1 MVTVAGAIDREA
13 DGASRNITVRATSTD
28 GSFSTQIFAIA
39 INDVNEFAVTPVVD
53 VDAGAN
59 NVDENVAIGTV
70 VGITANATDADATT
84 NVVTYTLDNN
94 DGGRFAIDLN
104 SGVVRVAGAIDREA
118 IGPSR
123 NITVRATSTD
133 GSFSTQIFAIA
144 INDVNEFAITPV
156 VDVDGTANNVDENVA
171 IGTVV
176 GITANAT
183 DADST
188 DVVTYTLDNNDGGR
202 FAIDLNSG
210 VVTVAG
216 AIDREAI
223 GPSRNITVRATST
236 DGSFSTQ
243 IFAIAIND
251 VNEFAATLVV
261 DVDAGPDNVD
271 ENVATGTVVGI
282 TANATDA
289 DATTN
294 VVTYTLDNNDGGR
307 FAIDLNSGVVTV
319 AGAIDREA
327 IGPSRN
333 ITVRATST
341 DGSFSTQI
349 FAIAINDVNEFAITP
364 VVDVD
369 GTNNVDENVAA
380 GTVVGI
386 TANASDADATTN
398 AGDLTPS
405 TTMMVVVSPLGSAP
419 GW

>member
-1 MVTVAGAIDREA
+1 MLMRMWPSVQWLGL
-13 DGASRNITVRATSTD
+13 
-28 GSFSTQIFAIA
+28 
-39 INDVNEFAVTPVVD
+39 
-53 VDAGAN
+53 
-59 NVDENVAIGTV
+59 
-70 VGITANATDADATT
+70 TANATDADATT
-84 NVVTYTLDNN
+84 NVVTYALDNN

-104 SGVVRVAGAIDREA
+104 SGVVTVAGAIDREA

-156 VDVDGTANNVDENVA
+156 VDVDAGANNVDENVA

-176 GITANAT
+176 GIAANAS

-271 ENVATGTVVGI
+271 ENVAIGTVVGI

-294 VVTYTLDNNDGGR
+294 VVTYTLDNNE
-307 FAIDLNSGVVTV
+307 GV
-319 AGAIDREA
+319 A
-327 IGPSRN
+327 
-333 ITVRATST
+333 
-341 DGSFSTQI
+341 
-349 FAIAINDVNEFAITP
+349 
-364 VVDVD
+364 
-369 GTNNVDENVAA
+369 
-380 GTVVGI
+380 
-386 TANASDADATTN
+386 
-398 AGDLTPS
+398 L
-405 TTMMVVVSPLGSAP
+405 PLISIP
-419 GW
+419 EW